1 MIEWNNGPQT
11 LATISTVIEWNGLVL
26 GAIPPVVSSSII
38 GESNLRVGSICTTIS
53 GLDSVAI
60 GGSHIG

>member
-11 LATISTVIEWNGLVL
+11 LATVSSIIEWNGLVL
-26 GAIPPVVSSSII
+26 GVIPPVVSSSIV
-38 GESNLRVGSICTTIS
+38 GESNLRVGSICTSVI
-53 GLDSVAI
+53 GLDSVAV